1 MPLDLD
7 LFQDKAE
14 ASIWTVKRISALQ
27 IMILGHMISMN
38 RESHPYY
45 RYNCMTILNLLPCQ
59 L

>member
-1 MPLDLD
+1 MLLRERGKMPLDLD

-38 RESHPYY
+38 SENHILII
-45 RYNCMTILNLLPCQ
+45 NTIV
-59 L
+59 

>member
-38 RESHPYY
+38 SENHIL
-45 RYNCMTILNLLPCQ
+45 ILNTIV
-59 L
+59 

>member
-7 LFQDKAE
+7 LFQDEAE

-38 RESHPYY
+38 SENHILII
-45 RYNCMTILNLLPCQ
+45 NTIV
-59 L
+59 